1 MARIQA
7 DTAIALSAV
16 RAIGTSGEAFSHYS
30 QLAGFLRELSEQ
42 VSGYRGWLA
51 AQLLDSGQVRS
62 LSHLAELLSEPGRP
76 IGKSRAAQLVDA
88 GRKRGNP
95 VMDPGTDPEPNVVAV
110 AVIIE
115 PGIGRVL
122 TEHRTDLAPEWTFA
136 GGEIEKGESP
146 VDALQRRVPV
156 ETGLEITTGHIIAAG
171 LSERTG
177 RFLRYLVCHLAD
189 PLRAGEATAE
199 LDPDADAIRW
209 MTPGELDQAMPDM
222 HPAVRAAIRQELG
235 S

>member
-1 MARIQA
+1 MAQIQA
-7 DTAIALSAV
+7 DTAIALAAV

-30 QLAGFLRELSEQ
+30 QLSVFLRQLSDQ
-42 VSGYRGWLA
+42 VSEYRGWLA
-51 AQLLDSGQVRS
+51 AQLFDSGQVRS
-62 LSHLAELLSEPGRP
+62 LSHLAELLSVS
-76 IGKSRAAQLVDA
+76 KSRAAQLVEA

-115 PGIGRVL
+115 PSIGKVL
-122 TEHRTDLAPEWTFA
+122 TEHRTDMAPEWTFA

-171 LSERTG
+171 VSERTG
-177 RFLRYLVCHLAD
+177 RFLRYVVCHLAE
-189 PLRAGEATAE
+189 PGRAGDATAE
-199 LDPDADAIRW
+199 LDPDADHVQW
-209 MTPGELDQAMPDM
+209 MTPAELDAAMPDM
-222 HPAVRAAIRQELG
+222 HPAVRAVIRAELG